1 MARLS
6 RQSLLVRRGIDDHD
20 VAMQSMPVL
29 FIAHGSPFQLV
40 DKPWL
45 AKLDAWGQT
54 LPQPQSILVLSAHWE
69 AAPTTIGTTQ
79 ARSLIYDFHGFP
91 PAFYQTQYPAPGAP
105 ALATRVRSLL
115 SAAHVPVAEAPQRGL
130 DHGVYVPLLGMYPK
144 ATIPVLQLSLP
155 SLDPAEIYRLGQA
168 LAPLRNEGV
177 LIIGSG
183 FLSHNLRLL
192 REFPT
197 GEHVP
202 PWASEFDQWCAQ
214 HLAMGNVAALLDY
227 RSQAPHVALALPS
240 HEHFVPV
247 LAALGAATA
256 TERTSPLDVSFPI
269 TGFGPGA
276 MTLRSVQFG

>member
-1 MARLS
+1 
-6 RQSLLVRRGIDDHD
+6 
-20 VAMQSMPVL
+20 MPTL

-45 AKLDAWGQT
+45 ATLHAWGQT

-69 AAPTTIGTTQ
+69 SAPTTIGATQ
-79 ARSLIYDFHGFP
+79 QLPLIYDFHGFP

-105 ALATRVRSLL
+105 ALAARVRTLLNAANVSL
-115 SAAHVPVAEAPQRGL
+115 AEAPQRGL
-130 DHGVYVPLLGMYPK
+130 DHGVYVPLLGMYPA

-155 SLDPAEIYRLGQA
+155 NLDPATVYRLGQA
-168 LAPLRNEGV
+168 LAPLRDEAV

-183 FLSHNLRLL
+183 FLSHNMRLL

-202 PWASEFDQWCAQ
+202 PWAQEFDQWCAQ
-214 HLAMGNVAALLDY
+214 RLASNDVAALLDY
-227 RSQAPHVALALPS
+227 RSQAPHVAMALPS

-247 LAALGAATA
+247 LAALGAATPTDPA
-256 TERTSPLDVSFPI
+256 TPLAVGFPI

>member
-1 MARLS
+1 
-6 RQSLLVRRGIDDHD
+6 
-20 VAMQSMPVL
+20 MQSMPTL
-29 FIAHGSPFQLV
+29 FIAHGSPFALV

-45 AKLDAWGQT
+45 ATLQAWGQA
-54 LPQPQSILVLSAHWE
+54 LPQPHSILMLSAHWE
-69 AAPTTIGTTQ
+69 AERTTIGATQ
-79 ARSLIYDFHGFP
+79 PRPLMYDFHGFP
-91 PAFYQTQYPAPGAP
+91 PAFYQTRYPAPGAP
-105 ALATRVRSLL
+105 GLAARVRTLL
-115 SAAHVPVAEAPQRGL
+115 NAAHMPIAEAPQRGW
-130 DHGVYVPLLGMYPK
+130 DHGVYVPLLGLYPA

-155 SLDPAEIYRLGQA
+155 SLDPVTVYRLGQS
-168 LAPLRNEGV
+168 LAPLRDEGV

-183 FLSHNLRLL
+183 FLSHNMRLL

-202 PWASEFDQWCAQ
+202 PWAHEFDQWCAQ
-214 HLAMGNVAALLDY
+214 HLATCDVAALLDY
-227 RSQAPHVALALPS
+227 RRQAPHVAQALPS

-256 TERTSPLDVSFPI
+256 IDQPAPPKISFPI

>member
-1 MARLS
+1 
-6 RQSLLVRRGIDDHD
+6 
-20 VAMQSMPVL
+20 MPAL

-45 AKLDAWGQT
+45 AKVQAWGQA

-69 AAPTTIGTTQ
+69 AAPTTIGATQ
-79 ARSLIYDFHGFP
+79 RLPLIYDFHGFP

-105 ALATRVRSLL
+105 ALAARVRTLL
-115 SAAHVPVAEAPQRGL
+115 NAAHLPIAEAPQRGL
-130 DHGVYVPLLGMYPK
+130 DHGVYVPLLGMYPA

-155 SLDPAEIYRLGQA
+155 NLDPATVYRLGQS
-168 LAPLRNEGV
+168 LAPLRDEGV

-183 FLSHNLRLL
+183 FLAHNMRLL

-197 GEHVP
+197 GDDAP
-202 PWASEFDQWCAQ
+202 PWAHEYDEWCAQ
-214 HLAMGNVAALLDY
+214 HLATVDVAALLDY
-227 RSQAPHVALALPS
+227 RRQAPHVAQALPS

-256 TERTSPLDVSFPI
+256 TAYTAPPSVSFPI

>member
-1 MARLS
+1 
-6 RQSLLVRRGIDDHD
+6 
-20 VAMQSMPVL
+20 MQSMPAL

-45 AKLDAWGQT
+45 AKLQAWGQA

-69 AAPTTIGTTQ
+69 AAPTTIGATK
-79 ARSLIYDFHGFP
+79 ALPLIYDFHGFP
-91 PAFYQTQYPAPGAP
+91 SAFYQTQYPAPGAP
-105 ALATRVRSLL
+105 ALAARVRTLL
-115 SAAHVPVAEAPQRGL
+115 NAAQLPVAEAPQRGL
-130 DHGVYVPLLGMYPK
+130 DHGVYVPLLGMYPT

-155 SLDPAEIYRLGQA
+155 SMDPTEVYRLGQA

-183 FLSHNLRLL
+183 FLSHNMRML

-202 PWASEFDQWCAQ
+202 PWAHEFDQWCAQ
-214 HLAMGNVAALLDY
+214 RLASNDVAALLDY
-227 RSQAPHVALALPS
+227 RRQAPHVALALPS

-247 LAALGAATA
+247 LAVLGAATA
-256 TERTSPLDVSFPI
+256 TGSATPPSVSFPI
-269 TGFGPGA
+269 SGFGPGA